1 MIRRMSVTVRVGV
14 VNVSVTREARVIK
27 ALRKKGSIDDVDD
40 HNDRKLDNT
49 HCWDGSEFVKDPL
62 RH

>member
-1 MIRRMSVTVRVGV
+1 MRHVHQGIEENGDD
-14 VNVSVTREARVIK
+14 
-27 ALRKKGSIDDVDD
+27 KGSIDDVDD

-49 HCWDGSEFVKDPL
+49 HCWDGGKFVKDPL